1 MNNITVSSLP
11 NITFYTGE
19 DAELCGNALENRDY
33 TFYSDYYG
41 QLSMNNNYNSYWSYM
56 PNSTFSE
63 NTTNYSNIGDILNA
77 TISYINKFKNNN
89 VDIQINKNILTFNY
103 RYETDLLND
112 YENTTIIP
120 ASQIINLLVNMNDM
134 TFNKKA
140 YYKNNYEL
148 LEVTYARKKY
158 PYRTDGTILKV
169 TNEDDELVTYDF
181 SKQFVDYNYI
191 ENEHYNTYTRSYM
204 IPFVHEDGTITYE
217 PDPVN
222 TYLEISYYYTY
233 EIFDINKLT
242 DRINLFFKNNSDK
255 VADDYQ
261 DLKTYYISELDTI
274 LPLTLNTYSLSSKNL
289 YAYFNFI
296 SEYDN
301 WFDNNISFDMIT
313 TGLSNNTDLLSIQ
326 PLNEN
331 WFNIIINNNDKPC
344 GNDINTESEYTFK
357 ITNDT
362 LLTEENTK
370 FKIINPSNI
379 KKIDLSENIDKITKL
394 DLINSYKK
402 KTDAVNSVNTNWIIE
417 NGQNIE
423 SLILG
428 SQSKTGIIENIT
440 GINNLTNLKE
450 LDITNCN
457 KLKKDFSLGKLS
469 NLNTFKAIGSNIKNF
484 VPKSGIHLTNISL
497 PSTLQTLTLRNNL
510 IDNFNYNPTK
520 ELINVTFENV
530 RGEGLNTQ
538 QFIENW
544 IEILSTTKIDEG
556 TPNETTM
563 LLDGIVTNTN
573 LVGINWTNF
582 NAETLLKFKYLG
594 LNNFKGNIQIKGS
607 GNNNTLTRKEYLNLI
622 DTFGEEIM
630 ETWNYKDIIN
640 SKPIKFEYTLDSNMF
655 KKNIY
660 LYYYNNQDEIWTQD
674 VYGVNDD
681 LIHKITVNDSIGG
694 HALLDIFDQL
704 EISKGMIQFKLNK
717 EGFGYEYTLNKKI
730 SLNNNNLTKN
740 LTNGDIVL
748 YKGNKLILIRQNIT
762 TPYNYIKLGKI
773 EMQNP
778 SLYKYPAVVVSFDT
792 TQNISETLQKP

>member
-538 QFIENW
+538 QFMENW

>member
-77 TISYINKFKNNN
+77 TISYINKFKNND

-103 RYETDLLND
+103 RYETDLLSD

-402 KTDAVNSVNTNWIIE
+402 KIDAVNSVNTNWIIE

-674 VYGVNDD
+674 VYGVNED

-717 EGFGYEYTLNKKI
+717 ESFGYEYTLNKKI